1 MAENLTN
8 ELLLEQLKAI
18 RGELSHIR
26 EEIAEIK
33 EDNRAHRT
41 LTSGLLQTDNLHGGQ
56 IGAAQ
61 IRLDRIERRL
71 SLNDG

>member
-26 EEIAEIK
+26 EEISEIK

-41 LTSGLLQTDNLHGGQ
+41 LTSGLMQTGNLHGGQ
-56 IGAAQ
+56 IEAVQ
-61 IRLDRIERRL
+61 LRLERIERRL
-71 SLNDG
+71 SLSDG